1 MDRRSKFDDG
11 KNFQEGKSLE
21 KLFKLKQ
28 NGTNVRTEV
37 VAGITT
43 FLAMAYILAVNPNI
57 LSAAGMPSDAI
68 FAATAISAAFATLIM
83 AFYANYPVVLASGMG
98 LNAYFAF
105 TVVPQLASQGIT
117 DPWKVA
123 LTAILFEGVIF
134 IILSI
139 FKFRETL
146 VNKVPQNLKL
156 GISAGIGL
164 FVTIVGLK
172 GAGIVD
178 TDAMTAMKD
187 GSMPGIKDMVAFG
200 DVGVSSSS
208 LVKLGGVGSAPV
220 VLAFVG
226 ILIIA
231 ALWHF
236 KVKGS
241 ILIGIIATWV
251 LGIVAQLTGW
261 YQGVSLIPDFSNY
274 AVFAPVQSMATT
286 TAFQFDFTYVAGN
299 LVNFLVIVFAF
310 LFVDLFDTVGTLIG
324 VAQEGGLL
332 DKKGELPRVGRA
344 LMADAI
350 GTVGGACL
358 GTSTVTSY
366 VESTTGVAAGGKTGL
381 TAMTSAI
388 MFLLALPL
396 YPVFLAIPSFATTPA
411 LVFVGLLMLKN
422 VTKMNFD
429 ADIADTIGGF
439 FAIIMMPF
447 TYSIANGIMFGII
460 SWVILKVI
468 TGKIKD
474 IHPVM
479 WISFGLFILRI
490 VTIIMGV
497 SS

>member
-1 MDRRSKFDDG
+1 M
-11 KNFQEGKSLE
+11 E
-21 KLFKLKQ
+21 KLFKLKE
-28 NGTNVRTEV
+28 NGTTVRTEI

-57 LSAAGMPSDAI
+57 LSAAGMPNDAI

-83 AFYANYPVVLASGMG
+83 AFFANYPVVLASGMG

-105 TVVPQLASQGIT
+105 SVVPQLAEQGIT
-117 DPWKVA
+117 DPWRVA

-146 VNKVPQNLKL
+146 VNKVPKNLKL

-164 FVTIVGLK
+164 FIAIVGLK
-172 GAGIVD
+172 GANITVD
-178 TDAMTAMKD
+178 DPSTLVTL
-187 GSMPGIKDMVAFG
+187 G
-200 DVGVSSSS
+200 DVGS
-208 LVKLGGVGSAPV
+208 PQV
-220 VLAFVG
+220 VLAVLG
-226 ILIIA
+226 LLIIA

-236 KVKGS
+236 KVKGA
-241 ILIGIIATWV
+241 ILIGIVATWIF
-251 LGIVAQLTGW
+251 GMIAQVTGW
-261 YQGVSLIPDFSNY
+261 YQVDPAASAFSVIPDFSNY
-274 AVFAPVQSMATT
+274 TVFAPVQSMATT
-286 TAFQFDFTYVAGN
+286 TFFKFDFAYVASN
-299 LVNFLVIVFAF
+299 AVNFAVIVFAF

-332 DKKGELPRVGRA
+332 DKNGELPKVGRA
-344 LMADAI
+344 LMADAV
-350 GTVGGACL
+350 GTVGGAML

-366 VESTTGVAAGGKTGL
+366 VESTTGVAEGGKTGL
-381 TAMTSAI
+381 TALTSAVL
-388 MFLLALPL
+388 FLLALPL
-396 YPVFLAIPSFATTPA
+396 YPIFLAIPSFATTPA
-411 LVFVGLLMLKN
+411 LVFVGLLMVKN
-422 VTKMNFD
+422 VTKMDFD
-429 ADIADTIGGF
+429 SDIADTLGGF
-439 FAIIMMPF
+439 FAIIIMPF

-460 SWVILKVI
+460 AWVILKVV

-479 WISFGLFILRI
+479 WVSFVLFAVRI

>member
-1 MDRRSKFDDG
+1 M
-11 KNFQEGKSLE
+11 E
-21 KLFKLKQ
+21 KLFKLKA
-28 NGTNVRTEV
+28 NGTNVRTEI

-43 FLAMAYILAVNPNI
+43 FLAMAYILAVNPSI
-57 LSAAGMPSDAI
+57 LSASGMPSQAI

-83 AFYANYPVVLASGMG
+83 AFFANYPVVLASGMG

-105 TVVPQLASQGIT
+105 TVCSQLAEQGVK

-123 LTAILFEGVIF
+123 LTAILCEGIIF

-146 VNKVPQNLKL
+146 VNKVPKNLKL

-164 FVTIVGLK
+164 FIVIVGLK
-172 GAGIVD
+172 GAGIVN
-178 TDAMTAMKD
+178 TDAYFD
-187 GSMPGIKDMVAFG
+187 GEAVQ
-200 DVGVSSSS
+200 SST
-208 LVKLGGVGSAPV
+208 LVKMGDIGSAPV

-231 ALWHF
+231 ALWHY

-241 ILIGIIATWV
+241 ILIGILATWV
-251 LGIVAQLTGW
+251 LGIIAQLTGW
-261 YQGVSLIPDFSNY
+261 YQGLSVIPDFTNY
-274 AVFAPVQSMATT
+274 SVFAPVGVMATET
-286 TAFQFDFTYVAGN
+286 FFKFDFAYVASHA
-299 LVNFLVIVFAF
+299 VNFAVIVFAF

-324 VAQEGGLL
+324 VAQEGNLL
-332 DKKGELPRVGRA
+332 DKNGELPRVGRA

-350 GTVGGACL
+350 GTVGGAVL

-366 VESTTGVAAGGKTGL
+366 VESTTGVAEGGKTGL
-381 TAMTSAI
+381 TALTSAVLFI
-388 MFLLALPL
+388 LALPL
-396 YPVFLAIPSFATTPA
+396 YPIFLAIPSFATTPA

-422 VTKMNFD
+422 VTKMDFSS
-429 ADIADTIGGF
+429 DIADTVGGF

-460 SWVILKVI
+460 AWVILKVI
-468 TGKIKD
+468 MGKIKD
-474 IHPVM
+474 VHPVM
-479 WISFGLFILRI
+479 WVAFGLFVVRI
-490 VTIIMGV
+490 VTMILGV